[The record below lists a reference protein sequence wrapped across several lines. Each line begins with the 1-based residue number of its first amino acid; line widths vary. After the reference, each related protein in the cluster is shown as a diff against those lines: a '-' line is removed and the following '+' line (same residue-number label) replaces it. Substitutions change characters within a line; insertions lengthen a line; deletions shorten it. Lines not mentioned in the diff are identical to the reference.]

1 MHTECAARPY
11 DPLSTFSNTIYFSRI
26 GLVAA
31 MINQETD
38 LASRPISFDHYLK
51 HIDKSGYVN
60 QATFTSKLTYFLEIM
75 KTCQNPMPRL
85 KV

>member
-1 MHTECAARPY
+1 MTHCPRSVTQY
-11 DPLSTFSNTIYFSRI
+11 ISVVLMSI